1 MPISIIQAQD
11 FKEKFNESF
20 NSGDSTT
27 QLNILIEWEKTDNND
42 PELYVGYFNYY
53 VNQARDEMIRIDNN
67 PQGDQ
72 VLQISDTATGK
83 PVGYMY
89 SEIYYH
95 PEIVNIGFDYIEK
108 GIQKFP
114 NRLDMRFGKIYMYG
128 ETKDYEN
135 FTLEIIKAVTQS
147 EINNNEWTWSNSEI
161 VKDPQ
166 YFFLGNIQDYQ
177 LQLYNTGDDLLLDN
191 MRRIAEA
198 ILTYYPNHVES
209 MSNISVGYLINED
222 YDKAIDILQKA
233 EKLDSKDFIILSN
246 IAHAYKSKGDKKNAI
261 KYYKLTKKY
270 GDDEAKGFAK
280 TMIKELKEN

>member
-1 MPISIIQAQD
+1 
-11 FKEKFNESF
+11 
-20 NSGDSTT
+20 
-27 QLNILIEWEKTDNND
+27 
-42 PELYVGYFNYY
+42 
-53 VNQARDEMIRIDNN
+53 
-67 PQGDQ
+67 
-72 VLQISDTATGK
+72 
-83 PVGYMY
+83 
-89 SEIYYH
+89 
-95 PEIVNIGFDYIEK
+95 
-108 GIQKFP
+108 
-114 NRLDMRFGKIYMYG
+114 
-128 ETKDYEN
+128 
-135 FTLEIIKAVTQS
+135 
-147 EINNNEWTWSNSEI
+147 
-161 VKDPQ
+161 
-166 YFFLGNIQDYQ
+166 
-177 LQLYNTGDDLLLDN
+177 